1 MRLSSI
7 DSRSFN
13 TSRLCAPSR
22 GGGMLAFGGVA
33 TSLSG
38 LAMPGHRQPAQA
50 CGDAAEGQHAATP
63 AWRAQP

>member
-33 TSLSG
+33 ASLSG
-38 LAMPGHRQPAQA
+38 LAMPGTLPVRSS
-50 CGDAAEGQHAATP
+50 GIFMLS
-63 AWRAQP
+63 RR